1 MKTPVTFMA
10 ACAAVLALSLSAP
23 AFAEVV
29 SKTANEA
36 RPSASSLIAS
46 AQTKIGQKN
55 LKAALPDLMKAMDIE
70 PANVG
75 LQRCAATVIIAI
87 DDEIEGRPGQMGSYC
102 SGRLR

>member
-1 MKTPVTFMA
+1 MKNPVTLFA
-10 ACAAVLALSLSAP
+10 ACAAVLAVSLSAP

-29 SKTANEA
+29 SKNANET

-46 AQTKIGQKN
+46 AQTKIVQKN
-55 LKAALPDLMKAMDIE
+55 LKAALPDLMKAMDLE

-87 DDEIEGRPGQMGSYC
+87 DDETEGRPGQMGTYC
-102 SGRLR
+102 SSRLK

>member
-1 MKTPVTFMA
+1 MKNPVTFIA
-10 ACAAVLALSLSAP
+10 ACAALLAVGLSVP
-23 AFAEVV
+23 ALADVV
-29 SKTANEA
+29 SKNTNEA
-36 RPSASSLIAS
+36 RPSASSLSAS
-46 AQTKIGQKN
+46 AQAKIGQKD